1 MRVLSRSRMLAAA
14 ALVAAMMG
22 LTPAA
27 QARTSVYLSIGVPG
41 VYYAQP
47 VPVLVRPA
55 PLYVQPY
62 PVLYVQPQPVYYV
75 PAPIYV
81 HPYGTYLRPS
91 HRHGQHYRNHH
102 RRH

>member
-14 ALVAAMMG
+14 AVVATVMG
-22 LTPAA
+22 LSPAA

-47 VPVLVRPA
+47 APVLVQPA
-55 PLYVQPY
+55 PVYVQPY

-75 PAPIYV
+75 PAPVYV
-81 HPYGTYLRPS
+81 QPYGLYLRGP
-91 HRHGQHYRNHH
+91 HRHGHHRPHHH
-102 RRH
+102 RRR